1 MNIFLGGNNMFS
13 NSNCASVPL
22 VANIDGNG
30 NNGGWADGGWLW
42 IIVVFALL
50 FGWGNGGFGG
60 FGGNNGGGY
69 VATAATQADIQR
81 GFDNSAVISKLDGI
95 SNGLCDGFYAMNNS
109 MLTGFNGINT
119 NIMQTGYGIQ
129 QAINADTVANMQN
142 TNALQA
148 QLANCCCETR
158 EAIQGVNYNMATN
171 TCALQ
176 NTMNNNTR
184 DIIDSQQAG
193 TRAILD
199 YLCTKENA
207 DLRDKVQKLELSASQ
222 DRQSA
227 LLTTAMTAQAQQIVN
242 SVNPTAIPAYVVPNP
257 NAYAYGY
264 GCNTGWVSTVKY
276 HLMLVD
282 LYTTIYIKA
291 DDSDI
296 DDIYHA
302 LLNPPVYPSLGEY
315 GDLCKIE
322 AVDIVELKELD
333 KPISAPLDTQ
343 SYIPVNKGNFAGTIY
358 GINNKYEIIKGFR
371 RFQKVSCYLV
381 DKGQEVVS
389 NLFDDDKPIIFID

>member
-1 MNIFLGGNNMFS
+1 MNKIFGGKTMF
-13 NSNCASVPL
+13 NSNNTPFTMPVMPATGGYS
-22 VANIDGNG
+22 DGG
-30 NNGGWADGGWLW
+30 AWGDGGWLW

-50 FGWGNGGFGG
+50 FGWGNNGLGGFGC
-60 FGGNNGGGY
+60 NNGGGY

-142 TNALQA
+142 TNALQS

-176 NTMNNNTR
+176 NTMNTNTR
-184 DIIDSQQAG
+184 DIIDSQNAG

-199 YLCTKENA
+199 YLCNEKISSLQAENN
-207 DLRDKVQKLELSASQ
+207 DLRRAASQ

-227 LLTTAMTAQAQQIVN
+227 LLTTQMAAQTQQIIN
-242 SVNPTAIPAYVVPNP
+242 AVNPAPIPAYTVPSP
-257 NAYAYGY
+257 YGY
-264 GCNTGWVSTVKY
+264 ACGCNTGC
-276 HLMLVD
+276 
-282 LYTTIYIKA
+282 
-291 DDSDI
+291 
-296 DDIYHA
+296 
-302 LLNPPVYPSLGEY
+302 G
-315 GDLCKIE
+315 C
-322 AVDIVELKELD
+322 
-333 KPISAPLDTQ
+333 
-343 SYIPVNKGNFAGTIY
+343 
-358 GINNKYEIIKGFR
+358 
-371 RFQKVSCYLV
+371 
-381 DKGQEVVS
+381 
-389 NLFDDDKPIIFID
+389 

>member
-1 MNIFLGGNNMFS
+1 MFNSNGVSLADIAAVTGNNRNNDGMW
-13 NSNCASVPL
+13 
-22 VANIDGNG
+22 GNG
-30 NNGGWADGGWLW
+30 AWW
-42 IIVVFALL
+42 IVILL
-50 FGWGNGGFGG
+50 IFGWGNNGWGG
-60 FGGNNGGGY
+60 FGGNGNGAGY
-69 VATAATQADIQR
+69 TDAAIQR
-81 GFDNSAVISKLDGI
+81 GFDNQAVISKLDGI

-129 QAINADTVANMQN
+129 QAVNADTVANMQN

-158 EAIQGVNYNMATN
+158 EAIQGVNYNLATN

-222 DRQSA
+222 DRQNA
-227 LLTTAMTAQAQQIVN
+227 LLTTAMTAQTQQIVN

-257 NAYAYGY
+257 NAYAYGC
-264 GCNTGWVSTVKY
+264 GCN
-276 HLMLVD
+276 
-282 LYTTIYIKA
+282 
-291 DDSDI
+291 
-296 DDIYHA
+296 
-302 LLNPPVYPSLGEY
+302 
-315 GDLCKIE
+315 
-322 AVDIVELKELD
+322 
-333 KPISAPLDTQ
+333 
-343 SYIPVNKGNFAGTIY
+343 AGC
-358 GINNKYEIIKGFR
+358 G
-371 RFQKVSCYLV
+371 C
-381 DKGQEVVS
+381 
-389 NLFDDDKPIIFID
+389 